1 MTLGIQGIA
10 KSSQGVK
17 WALGMVLVLMTT
29 GAVWAAESGFSS
41 HTKAVYKAVCATC
54 HGVDGLG
61 MTIGDNRFPSIAGLP
76 KWYLENQLT
85 LFKYDG
91 RGADYRDREGLMM
104 HAMIRA
110 LRTDREIEEISAYI
124 SNQLKADKSY
134 QPTPELD
141 PAKKEVDIKRGERIY
156 ANTLGSSQVGCIKCH
171 KEDFGGTGMTEDALN
186 AIPMSPPLS
195 DLEDWYMLVQLE
207 KFIKGVR
214 GAPAKTRNAGKLESK
229 LKSLNPNATL
239 NGSQL
244 MQSMSASALS
254 TFFSPATNGG
264 TEGDWTKMSDEEK
277 EQAMKDV
284 VAYIYKT
291 ARDKKAKGG
300 EK

>member
-1 MTLGIQGIA
+1 MTLGIQGIT
-10 KSSQGVK
+10 KSSQGAK
-17 WALGMVLVLMTT
+17 WALGMVLVLMST
-29 GAVWAAESGFSS
+29 GAVWAAQSGFSS
-41 HTKAVYKAVCATC
+41 NTKAVYKAVCATC
-54 HGVDGLG
+54 HGGDGLG

-110 LRTDREIEEISAYI
+110 LRTDTEVEEMAAYI
-124 SNQLKADKSY
+124 GNQLQADKSY

-141 PAKKEVDIKRGERIY
+141 PSKKQVDIKRGERIY
-156 ANTLGSSQVGCIKCH
+156 TNALGPELNQQVGCIKCH
-171 KEDFGGTGMTEDALN
+171 KAGFGGTGATEDAKN

-214 GAPAKTRNAGKLESK
+214 GAPAKTRNAAKLESK

-264 TEGDWTKMSDEEK
+264 TEGDWT
-277 EQAMKDV
+277 
-284 VAYIYKT
+284 
-291 ARDKKAKGG
+291 
-300 EK
+300 

>member
-1 MTLGIQGIA
+1 
-10 KSSQGVK
+10 
-17 WALGMVLVLMTT
+17 MVLVLTTT

-214 GAPAKTRNAGKLESK
+214 GAPAKTRNASKLESK

-264 TEGDWTKMSDEEK
+264 TEGDWTKMSEEEK